1 MNLRRL
7 MSFLTGLIALAGV
20 GLTPNS
26 AMTVVDSQS
35 TRLQGVT
42 EQSPVFLERMVIG
55 GESGQQLV
63 AGHYSH
69 SSHASHSSHQS
80 HYSHYSGRS

>member
-1 MNLRRL
+1 MNLKRL
-7 MSFLTGLIALAGV
+7 MSILTGLIALAGV
-20 GLTPNS
+20 GFIPNS
-26 AMTVVDSQS
+26 AITTMDSQA

-55 GESGQQLV
+55 GENGQQLV

-80 HYSHYSGRS
+80 HHSHYSSRS